1 MRSRKSLA
9 RLLLLLALFGPAPV
23 AAAEQ
28 KAVLAAVSA
37 VGPPSE
43 DAGVAVRAVVESLHE
58 VLLGC
63 MKRADEFGFQ
73 GRYDR
78 IAAELDEAFDL
89 TFMARVAV
97 GSAWKELG
105 EQERSEFVDLS
116 RRYSASKYAYNF
128 NGYGGERF
136 ETLFHEPAARG
147 TVVVKT
153 TLVQPKDDD
162 VQFDYRLRNVGG
174 HWRIIDIQLDG
185 KISELTVR
193 RAQYRSLIRREG
205 FPHLVES
212 LEEKIDE
219 LSRQ

>member
-1 MRSRKSLA
+1 M
-9 RLLLLLALFGPAPV
+9 
-23 AAAEQ
+23 
-28 KAVLAAVSA
+28 
-37 VGPPSE
+37 
-43 DAGVAVRAVVESLHE
+43 ESLHG

-63 MKRADEFGFQ
+63 MKQADEFGFQ

-89 TFMARVAV
+89 TFMARMAL
-97 GSAWKELG
+97 GATWKELA
-105 EQERSEFVDLS
+105 EQERTEFVDLS

-136 ETLFHEPAARG
+136 ETLSYEPAARG
-147 TVVVKT
+147 TLVVKT

-162 VQFDYRLRNVGG
+162 VQFDYRLRNAGG

-185 KISELTVR
+185 QISELTVR

>member
-1 MRSRKSLA
+1 M
-9 RLLLLLALFGPAPV
+9 LFAPAP
-23 AAAEQ
+23 AATAEEE
-28 KAVLAAVSA
+28 AVLAAVSA

-43 DAGVAVRAVVESLHE
+43 DAGAAARAVVESLHG

-78 IAAELDEAFDL
+78 LAAELDAAFDL
-89 TFMARVAV
+89 AFMARMSV
-97 GSAWKELG
+97 GSAWKELA
-105 EQERSEFVDLS
+105 EQERTEFVDLS

-136 ETLFHEPAARG
+136 ETLSYEPAARG
-147 TVVVKT
+147 TLVVNT

-162 VQFDYRLRNVGG
+162 VQFDYRLRNAGG
-174 HWRIIDIQLDG
+174 HWRIIDIQLDA
-185 KISELTVR
+185 KISELAYR

-219 LSRQ
+219 LSKE

>member
-9 RLLLLLALFGPAPV
+9 RILLLLLLLAPAPAGAV
-23 AAAEQ
+23 EQ
-28 KAVLAAVSA
+28 EAVLPAVSA
-37 VGPPSE
+37 VAPASE
-43 DAGVAVRAVVESLHE
+43 DAGAAARAVVESLHG

-63 MKRADEFGFQ
+63 MERADEFGFQ

-89 TFMARVAV
+89 PFMARVSV
-97 GSAWKELG
+97 GAAWKELA
-105 EQERSEFVDLS
+105 EQERTEFVDLS

-136 ETLFHEPAARG
+136 ETLFYEPATRG
-147 TVVVKT
+147 TMVVKT

-162 VQFDYRLRNVGG
+162 VQFDYHLRNADG

-185 KISELTVR
+185 KSSELPYR
-193 RAQYRSLIRREG
+193 RARYRSLIRREG

-219 LSRQ
+219 FSRE

>member
-1 MRSRKSLA
+1 MRSKRSLA
-9 RLLLLLALFGPAPV
+9 RLLPLLALFGPAPAEAAGQEAVVTAASIV
-23 AAAEQ
+23 A
-28 KAVLAAVSA
+28 
-37 VGPPSE
+37 PPSE
-43 DAGVAVRAVVESLHE
+43 DAGAAARAVVESLHG

-63 MKRADEFGFQ
+63 MKQADEFGFQ

-97 GSAWKELG
+97 GSAWKELA
-105 EQERSEFVDLS
+105 EQERTEFVDLS

-147 TVVVKT
+147 TMVVKT

-185 KISELTVR
+185 KISELAYR

-205 FPHLVES
+205 FPHLVEA

-219 LSRQ
+219 FSRE

>member
-1 MRSRKSLA
+1 MRSKKSLA

-28 KAVLAAVSA
+28 EAVLAAVSA
-37 VGPPSE
+37 VAPPSE
-43 DAGVAVRAVVESLHE
+43 DAGAAARAVVESLHG

-89 TFMARVAV
+89 TFMARMTV
-97 GSAWKELG
+97 GSAWKELA
-105 EQERSEFVDLS
+105 EQERTEFVDLS

-136 ETLFHEPAARG
+136 ETLSHEPAARG
-147 TVVVKT
+147 TLVVKT

-162 VQFDYRLRNVGG
+162 VQFDYRLRNTDG

-185 KISELTVR
+185 KISELAYR
-193 RAQYRSLIRREG
+193 RSQYRSVIRREG

-219 LSRQ
+219 LSQE

>member
-9 RLLLLLALFGPAPV
+9 RLLLLLLPFGPATADAAGQGAVV
-23 AAAEQ
+23 AAE
-28 KAVLAAVSA
+28 SA
-37 VGPPSE
+37 VAPAPE
-43 DAGVAVRAVVESLHE
+43 DAGAAAQAVVESLHG

-63 MKRADEFGFQ
+63 MKQADELGFQ

-89 TFMARVAV
+89 PFMARVSV
-97 GSAWKELG
+97 GAAWKELA
-105 EQERSEFVDLS
+105 EQERTEFVDLS
-116 RRYSASKYAYNF
+116 RRYSASRYADNF
-128 NGYGGERF
+128 DGYGGERF
-136 ETLFHEPAARG
+136 ETLSHEPAARG

-162 VQFDYRLRNVGG
+162 VQFDYRLRNAGG
-174 HWRIIDIQLDG
+174 RWRIIDIQLDG
-185 KISELTVR
+185 QISELTVR

-205 FPHLVES
+205 LAQLVRT

-219 LSRQ
+219 LSRE

>member
-1 MRSRKSLA
+1 MRSRRNLA

-23 AAAEQ
+23 AAEERE
-28 KAVLAAVSA
+28 AVLAAVSA

-43 DAGVAVRAVVESLHE
+43 DAGVAARAVVESLHG
-58 VLLGC
+58 VLLDC
-63 MKRADEFGFQ
+63 MKQAGEFGFQ
-73 GRYDR
+73 GRYER

-97 GSAWKELG
+97 GSAWKELA

-116 RRYSASKYAYNF
+116 RSYSASKYAYNF
-128 NGYGGERF
+128 DGYGGERF
-136 ETLFHEPAARG
+136 ETHLHEPAARG
-147 TVVVKT
+147 TMLVKT

-162 VQFDYRLRNVGG
+162 VRFDYRLRHTGG
-174 HWRIIDIQLDG
+174 RWRIIDIQLNG
-185 KISELTVR
+185 QISELTVR

-205 FPHLVES
+205 FPQLVES

-219 LSRQ
+219 LSRE

>member
-1 MRSRKSLA
+1 MRSKRSLA
-9 RLLLLLALFGPAPV
+9 RLLLLLALFAPAP
-23 AAAEQ
+23 AATAEEE
-28 KAVLAAVSA
+28 AVLAAVSA

-43 DAGVAVRAVVESLHE
+43 DAGAAARAVVESLHG

-78 IAAELDEAFDL
+78 IAAELGESFDL
-89 TFMARVAV
+89 IFMARMAL
-97 GSAWKELG
+97 GATWKELA
-105 EQERSEFVDLS
+105 EQERTEFVDLS

-162 VQFDYRLRNVGG
+162 VQFDYRLRSAGG
-174 HWRIIDIQLDG
+174 RWRIIDIQLDG